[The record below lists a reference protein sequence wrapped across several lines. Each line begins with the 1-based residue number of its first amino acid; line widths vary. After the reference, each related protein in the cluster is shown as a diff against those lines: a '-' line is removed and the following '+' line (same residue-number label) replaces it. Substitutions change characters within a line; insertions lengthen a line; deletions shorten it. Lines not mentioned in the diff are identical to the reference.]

1 MPMRPHGA
9 HPYTPGYAAMLALGV
24 AALLGAAALLAPLA
38 AAEQRARLLP
48 FALLAPPS
56 LIALVEGQTTPFVL
70 LALAASLRAP
80 PFWSGALLGATALRP
95 QLLPLFALVALT
107 RRGTA
112 AGFAAALVAVATLPL
127 AVAAHD
133 GLPPHPAL
141 VSVPAEQ
148 LRPRAPRPPAPARR
162 GRRPDAPFDAPP
174 HSPA

>member
-95 QLLPLFALVALT
+95 QLLPLFAIVALT

-112 AGFAAALVAVATLPL
+112 AGFAAALVAVATLSL
-127 AVAAHD
+127 AVA
-133 GLPPHPAL
+133 GLGGLARHPL
-141 VSVPAEQ
+141 PLS
-148 LRPRAPRPPAPARR
+148 PAPGER
-162 GRRPDAPFDAPP
+162 
-174 HSPA
+174 